1 MKCKITLG
9 DVMEIKQDKPS
20 IGQIHLVTAIQAE
33 PD

>member
-20 IGQIHLVTAIQAE
+20 IGQIHLVTVIQAE
-33 PD
+33 LD